1 MRKSLPHSKDR
12 RGSVRAKLHSAT
24 IGIWI
29 TATLAMLGGVAMA
42 QYRAALR
49 TAARTEARV
58 LKSQQ
63 EKGHLLVTNQ
73 ALALRG
79 LALDNAF
86 SDVRQLVTRTVHG
99 DPDVIYGVFVDGQG
113 HPWVVVTP
121 RTDEG
126 GATGTD
132 AMKELA
138 AIPEDHRSPD
148 AGVTNMRTLSAFGAK
163 VEEHVAHVYDGIEYL
178 GAIRYGMN
186 LSRTEAAV
194 SREDAHA
201 RDSLVELLSVVA
213 LLGALGAGF
222 GVIAIRRMATR
233 ITEPLAV
240 LARASEA
247 LAAGNRSAR
256 AAVESGDELEQ
267 LAATFNAMAESNQRT
282 MSELELKTAEALEV
296 SRLKSEFLANMSHE
310 IRTPMNGILGVVR
323 LVREL
328 PLDGKLR
335 RYIETVDASA
345 SALLTILDDVLDFS
359 KMEAGKYTL
368 NPVVCDLRNVVQ
380 EVCELQA
387 ARAYQKGLELVCRID
402 PNVHE
407 SFVADPDRV
416 RQVLNNLVGNAVKFT
431 ERGEVF
437 VHMHVLEHVEHG
449 EVRDCLDANVR
460 RDRVAFTVQDTG
472 IGIAPAD
479 VRRLFDSF
487 SQVDGSAVRRYG
499 GTGLGLAISKRLV
512 EMMNGEIGV
521 RSVLGQGSEFSYV
534 VPFELGPTIDQDAQ
548 PWAEG
553 KSIMVVEHHLR
564 WQQAIREHLCS
575 WGFEVSCANDAEEAL
590 ALVRSDKHLDLI
602 LLGVPL
608 RDMSVDEFI
617 RHWRGRAEGEQ
628 TPFVALY
635 RLGLSNPLDGVEEE
649 FAAQLAKP
657 LRFPELHG
665 TIRRICTGERRP
677 SSKGAISRAE
687 RGGCELRVLVVDDND
702 VNRYVAQEMLEQL
715 GYEVDTATNGAE
727 ALERIRQCDFQFV
740 FMDCQMPVMDGYA
753 ATRALRKYEMGK
765 ARRTTVIAL
774 TAHAL
779 AGEREKVLAAGMD
792 DYLSKPVSLSSLERV
807 FMQHGR
813 NKTSAS
819 DATIPEA
826 REHRAATLDANVRR
840 SRKLIELFLRSMPQ
854 QLDELGA
861 ALASG
866 VAADVRA
873 RAHKAKGSCL
883 AIGAAAMVQ
892 TAECLQR
899 LAETGELS
907 SATTLYDELR
917 TLASATEREL
927 RRELVG

>member
-1 MRKSLPHSKDR
+1 VRKSLPLPTNR

-29 TATLAMLGGVAMA
+29 TATLAMLGGVATA
-42 QYRAALR
+42 QYRAALK

-58 LKSQQ
+58 LRSQQ

-86 SDVRQLVTRTVHG
+86 SDVRQLVTRTVQG
-99 DPDVIYGVFVDGQG
+99 DPDVIYGAFVDGQG
-113 HPWVVVTP
+113 RPWVVVTP
-121 RTDEG
+121 HTIEV
-126 GATGTD
+126 GATGAE

-148 AGVTNMRTLSAFGAK
+148 VGVTNMRTLSAFGAK
-163 VEEHVAHVYDGIEYL
+163 VEEHVAHVFDGVDYL

-194 SREDAHA
+194 NREDAHA

-240 LARASEA
+240 LSRASEA

-256 AAVESGDELEQ
+256 ASVESGDELEQ

-296 SRLKSEFLANMSHE
+296 SRMKSEFLANMSHE

-323 LVREL
+323 LVRDL

-359 KMEAGKYTL
+359 KMEAGKYGL
-368 NPVVCDLRNVVQ
+368 NPVVCDLRTVVQ

-402 PNVHE
+402 PKVHD
-407 SFVADPDRV
+407 SYVADPDRV

-437 VHMHVLEHVEHG
+437 VHLHVLERVEHG
-449 EVRDCLDANVR
+449 TSPDGGGGDLRSE
-460 RDRVAFTVQDTG
+460 RVVVTVQDTG
-472 IGIAPAD
+472 IGIASPD
-479 VRRLFDSF
+479 VRRLFDAF

-521 RSVLGQGSEFSYV
+521 RSVPGKGSEFYCI
-534 VPFELGPTIDQDAQ
+534 VPFEIGPAVEPAPL

-553 KSIMVVEHHLR
+553 KVVMVVEHHPL
-564 WQQAIREHLCS
+564 WQEAIREHLEA
-575 WGFEVSCANDAEEAL
+575 WGFEVLCSEDAEQAL
-590 ALVRSDKHLDLI
+590 LPVGSGKNVDLLI
-602 LLGVPL
+602 LGVPL
-608 RDMSVDEFI
+608 RDRSVDEFI
-617 RHWRGRAEGEQ
+617 RHWRAEPQRGP
-628 TPFVALY
+628 TPIVALY
-635 RLGLSNPLDGVEEE
+635 RLGLGNPLDGLEGEL
-649 FAAQLAKP
+649 AAQLAKP
-657 LRFPELHG
+657 LRFPELHN
-665 TIRRICTGERRP
+665 TLRRIATGERRP
-677 SSKGAISRAE
+677 SSKGAIFPAE
-687 RGGCELRVLVVDDND
+687 RSGRECRVLVVDDND

-715 GYEVDTATNGAE
+715 GCEVDTASNGAE
-727 ALERIRQCDFQFV
+727 ALERIRQGDFQFV

-753 ATRALRKYEMGK
+753 ATQALRKLERGK
-765 ARRTTVIAL
+765 VRRTTVIAL

-779 AGEREKVLAAGMD
+779 VEEREKVLAVGMD
-792 DYLSKPVSLSSLERV
+792 DYLSKPVSPASLERV
-807 FMQHGR
+807 LRQHGR
-813 NKTSAS
+813 GKPSS
-819 DATIPEA
+819 SEVSIPEVCA
-826 REHRAATLDANVRR
+826 RPMEMLDAKVRR

-854 QLDELGA
+854 QLDELGT

-866 VAADVRA
+866 TASDVRA
-873 RAHKAKGSCL
+873 LAHKAKGSCL
-883 AIGAAAMVQ
+883 AVGATAMVEA
-892 TAECLQR
+892 AERLQR
-899 LAETGELS
+899 VAEAGE
-907 SATTLYDELR
+907 
-917 TLASATEREL
+917 LASASAPYDVLRALARDTEREL
-927 RRELVG
+927 RRELAG